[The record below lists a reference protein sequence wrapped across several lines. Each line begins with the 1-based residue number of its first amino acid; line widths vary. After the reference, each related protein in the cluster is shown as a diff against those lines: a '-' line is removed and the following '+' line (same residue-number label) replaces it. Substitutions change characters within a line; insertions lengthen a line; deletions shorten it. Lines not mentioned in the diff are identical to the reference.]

1 MNQKIVRST
10 WRTFCVSAVAVAA
23 IGAREARSA
32 DIVEVKS
39 DLPPALAKSSLT
51 APTASNQPI
60 DVVIVLGLRD
70 ESGAD
75 HYAQHVSTPGD
86 ALYGQYLTPEQFGDR
101 FGPAQA
107 DYQALRQWAEKT
119 GLTVNEVSLS
129 RTTLSLKGTPS
140 QFKTLLGVQFNNYVA
155 PDGRTFYS
163 ASSAPKVPAELASKI
178 KGIVGLSNY
187 TRFAPL
193 VMKAQKGPVSQ
204 KGNYHPDTAGG
215 TGPGGAYG
223 PSDLN
228 AAYLIPKHLVPAK
241 TITVAVFEQGGYDPN
256 DVKQYETQFHLPS
269 VPLKMRGV
277 NGYKGAINDP
287 GIELEAVLDIDMVI
301 GTNPRVKQVEVY
313 EDGDD
318 PFGVALLDALA
329 AIGND
334 NNAQV
339 VSISYGT
346 DEAIQGNTQLAAEG
360 PLFQQLAA
368 QGITVLVSAG
378 DQGAYGREGNGLNVE
393 DPAAQPYVTAVGGTT
408 LYTGPQEVY
417 IDEEVWNLIPYGQ
430 GATGGG
436 ASIYWPI
443 PSYQLEQGISGP
455 VSIAAN
461 NGGSSTMRNIP
472 DVAAVGNPNTGVAIY
487 TALNGGWIQIG
498 GTSVAAPI
506 WAGYLG
512 IIDAGLPVVG
522 KNHLGFFNP
531 LLYQIYQVTNDF
543 HDIKIGDNGYAPF
556 YGVPGFE
563 AGTGYDNCSGFG
575 SMIGEDFGFDLLT
588 TYLNNVSGNLP
599 ATPTGLFGVPGTTT
613 AKVSWTAAAGATS
626 YIVRTTDLSS
636 VTQPPTYNYLIMS
649 TSVQISG
656 LTPGSV
662 YGIAVYA
669 VNGTGPS
676 NPNGFYLTTKAK

>member
-1 MNQKIVRST
+1 MNQKISRSI
-10 WRTFCVSAVAVAA
+10 WRTFCVSAVAIAA
-23 IGAREARSA
+23 IGAQKARSA

-39 DLPPALAKSSLT
+39 DLPQVLAKSSLT
-51 APTASNQPI
+51 APTSSNQPI

-70 ESGAD
+70 PLGAE

-86 ALYGQYLTPEQFGDR
+86 PLYGQYLTPEQFGDR

-129 RTTLSLKGTPS
+129 RTTLSLRGTPS
-140 QFKTLLGVQFNNYVA
+140 QFQTLLGVQFNNYVG

-163 ASSAPKVPAELASKI
+163 ANSTPKVPTELASKI

-193 VMKAQKGPVSQ
+193 AIKAQKGPVSQ
-204 KGNYHPDTAGG
+204 GGNYHPDTAGG
-215 TGPGGAYG
+215 TGPGGAYA
-223 PSDLN
+223 PADLK

-301 GTNPRVKQVEVY
+301 GMNPRVKEVEVY

-346 DEAIQGNTQLAAEG
+346 DEALQGNTQLAAEG
-360 PLFQQLAA
+360 PLFQQLAT

-378 DQGAYGREGNGLNVE
+378 DHGAYGREGNGLNVE
-393 DPAAQPYVTAVGGTT
+393 DPATQPYVTAVGGTT

-417 IDEEVWNLIPYGQ
+417 IDEEVWNLLPYGQ

-443 PSYQLEQGISGP
+443 PSYQLEQGFNGL

-472 DVAAVGNPNTGVAIY
+472 DVTAVGNPNTGVAIY

-498 GTSVAAPI
+498 GSSVAAPI
-506 WAGYLG
+506 WAGYLS

-531 LLYQIYQVTNDF
+531 LLYQIYQITNDF
-543 HDIKIGDNGYAPF
+543 SDIKIGDNGETYF
-556 YGVPGFE
+556 YGIPGFS
-563 AGTGYDNCSGFG
+563 AGPGYDNCSGLG

-588 TYLNNVSGNLP
+588 TYLNNVPGNLP
-599 ATPTGLFGVPGTTT
+599 ATPTGLFGVPTTTT
-613 AKVSWTAAAGATS
+613 ATVSWTAAAGAAS

-636 VTQPPTYNYLIMS
+636 RTQPPTYNYLTTA
-649 TSVQISG
+649 TSVKISG
-656 LTPGSV
+656 LVPGSV

-669 VNGTGPS
+669 VNGTGAS